1 MREMVLNHVSLQ
13 APPSRPTSIEW
24 LKGLMDGMSEL
35 LNNDA
40 AQATLRVSWSEYETA
55 CLAKLW
61 GDPDIRALRRG
72 RAREDYMRIMGL
84 FDRSLSLGDVGQ
96 GIKGCE
102 VRAVGGKT
110 KKLSLEDSV
119 PLKFCVDTN
128 AIAVGFPSGIWDCDR
143 ITVNGET
150 SKTIDNL
157 TRSAHARSIS
167 ERHRSDLLQCKDAT
181 ELWENRGKVFPNLK
195 FGLDVK
201 HDLAKLGGA
210 ALQTAVNRLESLD
223 GLTAAWRDGS
233 APAPSEWDIV
243 RNENSKVKE
252 DPMLRDKRLFKS
264 YDGTRE
270 LFFLHT
276 VFRGGKRIYLRF
288 DWCRY
293 EVVIG
298 PHRPTLERETGIE
311 FANRLPVA

>member
-1 MREMVLNHVSLQ
+1 MREMVLNHASLQ
-13 APPSRPTSIEW
+13 TPSRPTSIEW
-24 LKGLMDGMSEL
+24 LKCLMDGMSEL
-35 LNNDA
+35 LNNGV
-40 AQATLRVSWSEYETA
+40 AQATLRVSWSEYETT

-96 GIKGCE
+96 SIEGCE

-110 KKLSLEDSV
+110 KMLSPQDSV
-119 PLKFCVDTN
+119 PLNFCANTN

-143 ITVNGET
+143 ITVNGEAP
-150 SKTIDNL
+150 KTIDNL
-157 TRSAHARSIS
+157 TRSAHAGSIC
-167 ERHRSDLLQCKDAT
+167 ERHRAALLQYKNGT
-181 ELWENRGKVFPNLK
+181 ELWETREKHFPHLK
-195 FGLDVK
+195 FGLDVQR
-201 HDLAKLGGA
+201 HLARLGGA

-223 GLTAAWRDGS
+223 RLTAAWRDGS

-243 RNENSKVKE
+243 GDENSKVKE
-252 DPMLRDKRLFKS
+252 DPMLRDERLFKS

-270 LFFLHT
+270 LFFWHT

-288 DWCRY
+288 DSHRY

-298 PHRPTLERETGIE
+298 YIGPHLKRKR
-311 FANRLPVA
+311 A